1 MAKNLT
7 FQHLHFNKKVN
18 IVNSIYSKLTI
29 TIHSL
34 LFKQL
39 YFISSPFSFFC
50 FLSHFFDD
58 CSRSPF
64 CFFSSFSTF
73 FLTAGNAGKH
83 HCTTALHDARND
95 AINADRRAPLHYTAE
110 TPASTTTLHDA
121 RNVGEHHTLSSMSA
135 STGGRRED
143 VPPVLQHPIDEALQN
158 KVKKEREK

>member
-50 FLSHFFDD
+50 FLSPFFDD
-58 CSRSPF
+58 CSRNPF
-64 CFFSSFSTF
+64 CFFFLPSQLSSLPPETPASTIAP
-73 FLTAGNAGKH
+73 LHYTTLETTPETPIVEH
-83 HCTTALHDARND
+83 HCTTLQKR
-95 AINADRRAPLHYTAE
+95 RRAPLHYTTLE
-110 TPASTTTLHDA
+110 TLASTTHFLLCRRAPVDGVKMFHRCYNTQ
-121 RNVGEHHTLSSMSA
+121 SMK
-135 STGGRRED
+135 
-143 VPPVLQHPIDEALQN
+143 PCKI
-158 KVKKEREK
+158 K